1 MPPDSPDYSKLIYVS
16 YDYNS
21 GFTHRPEIDFSK
33 SEFYGTLIYQRLRYA
48 GFPVRTHAADT
59 KIGGGGGPYHS
70 INVASPMIAI
80 IHGNSD
86 KLKGSS
92 DIQDALGL
100 GKEILAVKIDAAEL
114 PMCIRDCTVI
124 DYSNREGEE
133 AAFQQLKSLLQKR
146 EYPAPKYVI
155 LADGDRSLNDARHW
169 HKEFVTSDAPDKSK
183 FLHEY
188 FYLSVFADLT
198 NRKAKIEA
206 LRDFGRYQIM
216 SGLIVAALLDDPH
229 DDVRAQAALELAKFP
244 DFRQSRY
251 LYSMSKKEH
260 PQNVA
265 LYAHIAYLQSSDSTI
280 VGRLIRDLETTFP
293 NRESS
298 ADSDSAGNDGAKL
311 GQKHMLPVE
320 ENETHVFI
328 SYART
333 DSEQYAKDLTMRLR
347 QQGVKVWIDFDL
359 EPGTPVWQHEL
370 EKAIQRASIV
380 LALISPAVHES
391 QWVTREIT
399 YAQQKK
405 RTIIPI
411 MVSSTDLP
419 LTLSASQ
426 GLRGNPIYGENPEA
440 VMDLLLRKIGIAN
453 G

>member
-1 MPPDSPDYSKLIYVS
+1 MPPDSPNYSKLIYVS
-16 YDYNS
+16 YDDNS
-21 GFTHRPEIDFSK
+21 GLGHRPEIDLSK

-80 IHGNSD
+80 VHGNSD
-86 KLKGSS
+86 KLKGSI

-100 GKEILAVKIDAAEL
+100 GKEILAVKIDDAEL

-133 AAFQQLKSLLQKR
+133 AAFQQLKSRLQKR

-298 ADSDSAGNDGAKL
+298 ADSDSAGTDGAKL
-311 GQKHMLPVE
+311 GQKHTPPAE
-320 ENETHVFI
+320 ENESDVFI
-328 SYART
+328 SYARK
-333 DSEQYAKDLTMRLR
+333 DGEKYAIDLATRLR
-347 QQGVKVWIDFDL
+347 QEGVKVWTDFEL
-359 EPGTPVWQHEL
+359 KPGTRVWSD
-370 EKAIQRASIV
+370 AIENAIIQARIV
-380 LALISPAVHES
+380 VVLLSPAVHDS
-391 QWVTREIT
+391 VWVKREYTFAEEHQKLIVPIT
-399 YAQQKK
+399 
-405 RTIIPI
+405 TIK
-411 MVSSTDLP
+411 TNKP
-419 LTLSASQ
+419 LGLTTGQS
-426 GLRGNPIYGENPEA
+426 LRGDPIYSENAEQ
-440 VMDLLLRKIGIAN
+440 VVDSLVQLLRGKS
-453 G
+453 